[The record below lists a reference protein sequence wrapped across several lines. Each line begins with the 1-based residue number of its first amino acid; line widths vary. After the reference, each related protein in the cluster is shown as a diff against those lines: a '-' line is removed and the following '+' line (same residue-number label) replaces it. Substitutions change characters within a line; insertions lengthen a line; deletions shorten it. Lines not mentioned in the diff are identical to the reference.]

1 MTDTALQ
8 SPPTAPAAPPR
19 TLVFV
24 LTVFV
29 SAGLVF
35 MVEPMVAKLVLPLL
49 GGSPAVWNASLAF
62 FQSALLLGYGYAHF
76 LQKLPTVRAQLIL
89 HGVLLVLAGL
99 ALPLHVTHLLGDPDS
114 HRPILWLLGVLAVSI
129 GAPFAILSSTAP
141 LVQAWYARV
150 FQGEGAKEPYA
161 LYAASNLGSLLALIA
176 YPVVIEPILTL
187 HVQRLSWSIGYAIFV
202 LVIGALAL
210 TVWRHA
216 KDGPLP
222 APAAVPDVPGAGPG
236 SNVTWLDRLVWVLLA
251 AVPSSLMLGVTT
263 YITTD
268 VGSAPFLWVGPLAL
282 YLLTFVIAFQDK
294 PVFKREHVLV
304 FQAAMLVACVAILP
318 FTIGN
323 FVAELLIQMG
333 GFFLTALVCHQA
345 LVQRRPNAE
354 HLTEF
359 YLWMSFG
366 GVVGGSFNAF
376 LAPVIFNQVIE
387 YPLILVLS
395 ILARPWG
402 GGTMKPWQ
410 WAALVG
416 SVVCAVG
423 SVWMLTDTVWDA
435 WWRVFGAPIS
445 DIYVKI
451 PLAIATVLA
460 FLVRGRAFAMFGAVL
475 VLCVS
480 TSLVGDRVDAVG
492 HWRSFFGVL
501 RESRLDVSGL
511 GGDVRM
517 LANGTTLHGAQA
529 QDPRFRCQPLVYY
542 GLETPIGQVFQELQG
557 RGPVSVGAVG
567 LGTGSVAA
575 YVRPQDRLTFYEID
589 PLVVKV
595 SGTPKAAGGVFTYTT
610 ECAKGPINYVIGDA
624 RLTLNRQPNAQY
636 DILLIDAFS
645 SDAVPAHLLTVEAI
659 KMYLAKLKPGG
670 ILILHLSNR
679 NLNLRGPAIS
689 GAIAAGG
696 FPLLQLHTADDRLPP
711 MWESDEHAVIVA
723 RTAADLEAFRRNPQW
738 ETADAKGARPWTDDY
753 TNLFGAL
760 LARLQDQWSGTW

>member
-1 MTDTALQ
+1 MTDTALE
-8 SPPTAPAAPPR
+8 SPSATPAASPK
-19 TLVFV
+19 TAIFV

-62 FQSALLLGYGYAHF
+62 FQAALLLGYAYAHL
-76 LQKLPTVRAQLIL
+76 LQRIQKVRTQLIV
-89 HGVLLVLAGL
+89 HGGFLIFAAL
-99 ALPLHVTHLLGDPDS
+99 ALPLRVTHLFGDPS
-114 HRPILWLLGVLAVSI
+114 STTPVMWLLGVLAVSI
-129 GAPFAILSSTAP
+129 GAPFAVLSATAP
-141 LVQAWYARV
+141 LVQAWYAKV

-161 LYAASNLGSLLALIA
+161 LYAASNLGSLLALLA
-176 YPVVIEPILTL
+176 YPVIIEPILTL
-187 HVQRLSWSIGYAIFV
+187 HVQRLSWSIGYAVFL
-202 LVIGALAL
+202 LVIAALGYV
-210 TVWRHA
+210 VWRHA

-222 APAAVPDVPGAGPG
+222 APVMAADQAPARP
-236 SNVTWLDRLVWVLLA
+236 VTWLDRIVWVLLA

-282 YLLTFVIAFQDK
+282 YLLTFVFAFQEK
-294 PVFKREHVLV
+294 PILNRDFTLVL
-304 FQAAMLVACVAILP
+304 QAAVLVACVAILP

-345 LVQRRPNAE
+345 LVARRPNAD

-402 GGTMKPWQ
+402 GGPMKPWQ
-410 WAALVG
+410 WAAMVG
-416 SVVCAVG
+416 SVVCAVA
-423 SVWMLTDTVWDA
+423 SVWMLTDAVWDF
-435 WWRVFGAPIS
+435 WWRVFGTQIS
-445 DIYVKI
+445 DIYIKV
-451 PLAIATVLA
+451 PLAAATVLA
-460 FLVRGRAFAMFGAVL
+460 FVVRGRAFAMLGAVI

-480 TSLVGDRVDAVG
+480 TNLVGDRVDAVG

-501 RESRLDVSGL
+501 RESRLDVAGL

-557 RGPVSVGAVG
+557 RGPVAVGAVG

-589 PLVVKV
+589 PLVVRV
-595 SGTPKAAGGVFTYTT
+595 AGTPKAQGGVFTYTT
-610 ECAKGPINYVIGDA
+610 ECAKGPIDYVIGDA
-624 RLTLNRQPNAQY
+624 RLTLNRQPDAQY

-659 KMYLAKLKPGG
+659 RMYLAKLKPNG

-723 RTAADLEAFRRNPQW
+723 RSAAALEAFKRDPQW
-738 ETADAKGARPWTDDY
+738 QTADAKGARPWTDDY

-760 LARLQDQWSGTW
+760 MARLQDQWSGRW